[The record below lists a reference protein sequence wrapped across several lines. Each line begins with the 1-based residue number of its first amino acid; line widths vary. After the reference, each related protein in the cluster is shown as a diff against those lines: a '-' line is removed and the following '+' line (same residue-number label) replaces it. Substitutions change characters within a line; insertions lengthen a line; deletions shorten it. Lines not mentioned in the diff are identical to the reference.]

1 MKYRLLFAFAAS
13 LFLCACAS
21 SVPYTLAGTPKDP
34 KPLDPSVPVVVVNAS
49 SVPVLPFE
57 YTYLGTIE
65 TEASVGCS
73 TGGTVEQLRKM
84 GRELGANVVYVK
96 KVDTGIAF
104 VYTGVVMM
112 SSPYLA
118 CRFHLCRSS
127 LDYQV
132 ARRRCEESGGIQR
145 REGVRRYDYT

>member
-112 SSPYLA
+112 SSRCLTLLA
-118 CRFHLCRSS
+118 DFIYAEAPLITKW
-127 LDYQV
+127 Q
-132 ARRRCEESGGIQR
+132 EEDAKKAAESK
-145 REGVRRYDYT
+145 EGKE